1 MRTEDRAPSS
11 ETHQADVHSPPGRP
25 SVADYA
31 LLEELRYVRREA
43 QAEASLAYQDWI
55 VRPGGEGY
63 VVYRAAQDRA
73 DAAQDQLAA
82 WASEIG
88 RELAS
93 RQLALRTLG

>member
-1 MRTEDRAPSS
+1 MRTEDRAPTSD
-11 ETHQADVHSPPGRP
+11 TRKPDQHTPAGRP

-43 QAEASLAYQDWI
+43 QAEADLAYEDW
-55 VRPGGEGY
+55 VARPGGEGY

-82 WASEIG
+82 WAREIG
-88 RELAS
+88 RELS
-93 RQLALRTLG
+93 NRHLALQSLG